1 MFHQFLLT
9 YSVQN
14 VGRSWDQDKAND
26 VRDNIHEL
34 TINRIIDLEDGL
46 HDPFYGW
53 DKLSMVETTVKGS
66 IDVGEGTLPS
76 KRSKALKAV
85 TSLFKRILKDNNA
98 RANTT
103 VIHCAILINSMDEVL
118 EFDVSY

>member
-1 MFHQFLLT
+1 MSEQFLLT

-14 VGRSWDQDKAND
+14 VGRSWEQDKAND
-26 VRDNIHEL
+26 VRDNIHDL
-34 TINRIIDLEDGL
+34 TLSRIIDLEDGI

-53 DKLSMVETTVKGS
+53 DKLSMVETTIKGS
-66 IDVGEGTLPS
+66 IDVGEGTLSS

-85 TSLFKRILKDNNA
+85 TNLFKRILKDNNA

-103 VIHCAILINSMDEVL
+103 VIHCAILVNSMDEVL
-118 EFDVSY
+118 EFQVSY